1 MEERNIIENEV
12 VETAEEIVQ
21 NSGSGIGGKLL
32 GGALVAGLAFA
43 GYKLIK
49 KFKANK
55 ESDEYVQV
63 DSDYDEDEDVID
75 EEMVEELNEKLN

>member
-21 NSGSGIGGKLL
+21 KSGSGIGGKLL

-49 KFKANK
+49 KFKSNK
-55 ESDEYVQV
+55 EDDYV
-63 DSDYDEDEDVID
+63 DASGDYDEDDYVIN
-75 EEMVEELNEKLN
+75 EEEVEELNEKLN